1 MGEVPQVQT
10 QTVVRDVPKV
20 QVQEVV
26 RHQPV
31 VQKQLQERVV
41 EIPHVQTVQPVI
53 TERQVVQSYED
64 VSYTTNVQQGQAVS
78 HAPTAV
84 MASCP
89 YSNPVYSTGAV
100 VSGAPMTSTASYGA
114 MASYGAP

>member
-1 MGEVPQVQT
+1 MGVVEVPQVQTVERIVEVPQVQT

-31 VQKQLQERVV
+31 VQKQLQERIV

-64 VSYTTNVQQGQAVS
+64 VSYTTNVQQGQAVH
-78 HAPTAV
+78 HAPTTV
-84 MASCP
+84 
-89 YSNPVYSTGAV
+89 N
-100 VSGAPMTSTASYGA
+100 SGIG
-114 MASYGAP
+114 